1 MNEENTSFTKQK
13 LLINIGTILLSI
25 ACLASVVI
33 VILYDFLGNFGNEK
47 IPYICL
53 GIGVFSLIA
62 YIVLI
67 RKSSKCIK
75 VITLCLNIICICAG
89 LVAFPLTVLRGLGD
103 HLREERRNKGNELA
117 TIDKAFENI
126 KVNTISL
133 NNETSENSYIKCWD
147 DDKTIATKFLSLNFT
162 FDYKSYY
169 CPSSPDYFALNM
181 MKIYFL
187 NDYTKVAVYVPA
199 EHQML
204 GGGHDEGI
212 NYYTISEE
220 EANELKALVDDKINR
235 QIASCQE
242 FYDSEKDKMDIN
254 DALDYFDKEESRHK
268 IYFKENVNDSY
279 SYGYD
284 RQHIINSKLKAYDF
298 SGATKTS
305 SYSANDQTVYN
316 IKFYDD
322 SEYSYAWQYYREQ
335 NRLRIIRYL
344 LVPYEGSKTFFED
357 YILPET
363 ISENLM
369 NLVKETMQEIR
380 RN

>member
-1 MNEENTSFTKQK
+1 MNEENTSFSKHK

-25 ACLASVVI
+25 ACLASIVI
-33 VILYDFLGNFGNEK
+33 VFLYDFVGSFDNEK
-47 IPYICL
+47 TPYICL

-62 YIVLI
+62 YIVLS

-75 VITLCLNIICICAG
+75 VITLLLNVVCVCAG
-89 LVAFPLTVLRGLGD
+89 LVAVPLTALRGFGD
-103 HLREERRNKGNELA
+103 HLREERRDKGNELA

-147 DDKTIATKFLSLNFT
+147 DDKTIATKFVSLHFA

-169 CPSSPDYFALNM
+169 CPSSPDYFVLNK

-187 NDYTKVAVYVPA
+187 NDYKRVVVYVPA

-212 NYYTISEE
+212 NHYTISEE
-220 EANELKALVDDKINR
+220 EASELKLLVDDKINR
-235 QIASCQE
+235 QIASYQE
-242 FYDSEKDKMDIN
+242 FYDSEKGKMNIN
-254 DALDYFDKEESRHK
+254 DALDYFDKKESRHTV
-268 IYFKENVNDSY
+268 YFKENVDDSY
-279 SYGYD
+279 SRGKD
-284 RQHIINSKLKAYDF
+284 GQHIINTKLKTYDF

-305 SYSANDQTVYN
+305 SYKANDQTVYN

-322 SEYSYAWQYYREQ
+322 SEYSYTWQYYREQ
-335 NRLRIIRYL
+335 NRIRIIRYL
-344 LVPYEGSKTFFED
+344 LVPYEGSKTLFED

-369 NLVKETMQEIR
+369 NFVKETMEEIR
-380 RN
+380 YD

>member
-1 MNEENTSFTKQK
+1 MNEENASFSKRK

-33 VILYDFLGNFGNEK
+33 VFLYDFVGIANSEAT
-47 IPYICL
+47 PYICL
-53 GIGVFSLIA
+53 GIGIFSLIA
-62 YIVLI
+62 YIVLS

-75 VITLCLNIICICAG
+75 VITLCLNIVCICAS
-89 LVAFPLTVLRGLGD
+89 LVAVPLTALRGFGD
-103 HLREERRNKGNELA
+103 HLREERRDKGNELA

-126 KVNTISL
+126 KVSTISL

-147 DDKTIATKFLSLNFT
+147 DDKTIATKFVSLNFT

-169 CPSSPDYFALNM
+169 CPCSPDYFVVNK

-187 NDYTKVAVYVPA
+187 NDYTKVVVYVPA
-199 EHQML
+199 EHTML

-220 EANELKALVDDKINR
+220 EASELKTLVDDKINR
-235 QIASCQE
+235 QIASYQE
-242 FYDSEKDKMDIN
+242 FYISEKDKMNIN
-254 DALDYFDKEESRHK
+254 DALDYFDKEESRHTV
-268 IYFKENVNDSY
+268 YFKENVNDSY
-279 SYGYD
+279 SRGYD
-284 RQHIINSKLKAYDF
+284 GQHIINTKLKTYDF

-305 SYSANDQTVYN
+305 SYKANDETVYN
-316 IKFYDD
+316 IKFYDN
-322 SEYSYAWQYYREQ
+322 SEHSYTWLYYREQ
-335 NRLRIIRYL
+335 NRIRIIRYL
-344 LVPYEGSKTFFED
+344 LVPYEGSKTLFED

-369 NLVKETMQEIR
+369 NFVKETMEEIR
-380 RN
+380 YD